1 MAPQLTVV
9 IPTFNR
15 ARYLA
20 RMLEALEHQTAA
32 SGTFDVVVVDDGSTD
47 DTAQVLGRPYAL
59 PLLAISQ
66 TNQGP
71 AAARNEGIRRATGDV
86 VLFIDDD
93 VVPAPDL
100 IAVHLAMQADEPR
113 VVIGRMTAPE
123 HGRPSFWAEWEQR
136 MLERQYADM
145 VEGRFQPCPRQFY
158 TANASVRR
166 DDLVRAG
173 LFDPSFKRSEDVE
186 LAYRLERLG
195 LPFVF
200 VSEARVLHDTPRTL
214 AGWIR
219 MAELYGYY
227 DVVMWRDKGVR
238 YGLEMLAG
246 DFLFARRRSL
256 RAVARLTVGRPR
268 LMAVAR
274 TLVPRLAGIAAA
286 LRLRRV
292 SMGGCSALFNLLYW
306 DAFCRE
312 LGGRRQFWDTIESQ
326 RAIVSAPSTAVE

>member
-1 MAPQLTVV
+1 MPPQLTVV

-71 AAARNEGIRRATGDV
+71 AAARNAGIRRATGDI

-136 MLERQYADM
+136 MLERQYANM
-145 VEGRFQPCPRQFY
+145 ATGLFQPSWRQFY

-166 DDLVRAG
+166 DDLLRAG
-173 LFDPSFKRSEDVE
+173 LFDTSFRRSEDIE

-195 LPFVF
+195 LPFSF
-200 VSEARVLHDTPRTL
+200 VNEARVLHDTPRTL
-214 AGWIR
+214 QGWMR
-219 MAELYGYY
+219 MAEQYGYY
-227 DVVMWRDKGVR
+227 DLVLWRDKGVN
-238 YGLEMLAG
+238 YTLELLAE
-246 DFLFARRRSL
+246 DFLLARRRSL
-256 RAVARLTVGRPR
+256 RTAARLAVGRP
-268 LMAVAR
+268 LVMAAVRVLLPRATGVAA
-274 TLVPRLAGIAAA
+274 T

-292 SMGGCSALFNLLYW
+292 SMAGCSALFNLLYW

-312 LGGRRQFWDTIESQ
+312 LGGRQLFWDTLQ
-326 RAIVSAPSTAVE
+326 AQPPAIAEPRDAVE